1 MTSQTYFELSTEDKI
16 DALEAAASALGRPAD
31 LLEKDI
37 WVVWAL
43 NALFDNP
50 VGDHLVFKG
59 GTALSKVYK
68 AINRFSEDLGVSGL
82 LKIVKFRTNRFVLV
96 LRILKIL
103 KK

>member
-43 NALFDNP
+43 ERP
-50 VGDHLVFKG
+50 
-59 GTALSKVYK
+59 
-68 AINRFSEDLGVSGL
+68 AIVQHVCVIAPAVACRQPRAQSDSCPACVARAWGVPRL
-82 LKIVKFRTNRFVLV
+82 
-96 LRILKIL
+96 
-103 KK
+103 